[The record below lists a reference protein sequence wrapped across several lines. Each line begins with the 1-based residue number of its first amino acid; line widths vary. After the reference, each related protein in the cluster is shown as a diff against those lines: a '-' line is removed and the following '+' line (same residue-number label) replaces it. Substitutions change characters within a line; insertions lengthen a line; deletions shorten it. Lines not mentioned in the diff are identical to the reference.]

1 MRFNKCILL
10 VIYAIIAIVV
20 FTPLYAE
27 NSNNTIF
34 TSPSDD
40 VIVCDN
46 VYTGNIINITDDNYD
61 DYFDVYS
68 GEMNPES
75 NINDGDRIHIG
86 NVTDKTFVINKQLE
100 ITTMHN
106 GDIIKNGYVKLVKG
120 SDGSSVHGLTIINDK
135 AHYVVDGIQSID
147 LNGIGLF
154 YTNNNYIYN
163 NSVQLAEGRGVFA
176 LPMGASS
183 NNKIYKNKFVST
195 MSTCVPMSEC
205 DNNIF
210 DGNYF
215 QSTLANVIYYN
226 PWGHAD
232 YFGGHGVCYNNTF
245 SNNYICSLNRNSE
258 WVIGMSLLSNC
269 NVYIINN
276 TIANV
281 YDGISGLGSN
291 SIVKGNTIIGIESL
305 GLSVNSDNLT
315 VENNTFI
322 DMTMAIAVLND
333 NIVVKNNMITN
344 SSIGIWVS
352 GENASLISNTIS
364 LVDGYYAVNVEGEN
378 AVIVNNNIK
387 VSNFGEG
394 IRVAKTNT
402 NILNNTI
409 QTAVD
414 SGIYILSSKNIV
426 SGNKISSNLYG
437 VYVDAASE
445 VYYYTRGVLKA
456 FYYVKINQGRLNY
469 NNISDNVIN
478 TKSYGIYL
486 VGTVYNTTITYN
498 NITTNAA
505 IGIVEN
511 ITDPFSNVV
520 RDNIVNGV
528 FLNYSGIVISDDNF
542 YVYFNENGYFKF
554 DNIKSIV
561 LVITKL
567 SNKDMVINQK
577 MTILNGGSVNI
588 LSNVTLYLVSG
599 ASGTSIKSL
608 NFKNTDKS
616 AIVLNDVNDVTLEQI
631 NMMLTSKMKDVFG
644 ISINSSNNIN
654 IVSNDVYVTGENR
667 LIQGILLSHSN
678 NITIN
683 NNSVILEGNKTA
695 KGIVINSVN
704 VSNLVNNT
712 IHIQGNGV
720 FDIVLVDNSNNLN
733 ISYNNLIARSTKVV
747 SPLEIS
753 NSNNFTMDNNNI
765 SAFANLVKSL
775 NFSNNSNILLN
786 STFIKLIGAS
796 KSSATFVNKG
806 LNNVEVINSIIYSNA
821 LKLIDG
827 NIILNKNK
835 YVIYDGNI
843 ETFFDSHGIFSNL
856 SITQRDTLLFDNL
869 KLKHY
874 NLIFNQVV
882 TLDSYYKTSVIDATL
897 NFNSKSSNSTIGNLN
912 FDLVGNTA
920 FYLNFARNITI
931 ENVNIN
937 LISSKDVSAIIIT
950 GESFDNLINNNTINM
965 KGSASLTGITI
976 YNYYDGYYG
985 LSPKNN
991 IISNNN
997 IIIDS
1002 TRDVIGIYIAMAD
1015 NTIIRDNNIK
1025 LTAGNIAYGVYN
1037 IYSPD
1042 FKVFMST
1049 IWTANTK
1056 IIHNFIDAKGSIVCL
1071 INSIEAKNTLVD
1083 SNILIA
1089 TADDGSYGYFGYKT
1103 SGDIIRYNDFTIN
1116 GTLNNRPLA
1125 PNVGQTGI
1133 YLSSGSS
1140 NVLILENSIISNYT
1154 SGNEY
1159 AIYVDADSNK
1169 ISIVDNYLISDNW
1182 NRYSDNAIYAPSA
1195 NLTNNELYYVY
1206 VSPDGSDELGNGSIN
1221 NPFRTIKYA
1230 LSKVIN
1236 KGIVYVIAGKYI
1248 ESNIIISKVVTIK
1261 GLGEVIVNCEASLF
1275 NITKSGSLKVYNIKF
1290 MNAYSVS
1297 GSTFYNL
1304 GKLYLENV
1312 SIVNSTALTYGGA
1325 IVNYGE
1331 LVIVN
1336 SIFSLN
1342 KAKNGGVI
1350 ANYNKLD
1357 IKSSSFTNN
1366 TCYINGSGGVIYNLE
1381 KGTVT
1386 MDNCSFVDNKVDAE
1400 YITHKDMF
1408 GVRLGSGGAIYNR
1421 GNLYIYNSN
1430 FTCNKAFNC
1439 GGAIVSITDVKK
1451 HNLKVI
1457 NSIFDKNT
1465 CFAGG
1470 GGAIYIANANVDI
1483 ANSSFT
1489 SNEIGED
1496 SGGALYFIQ
1505 SNAEIYNST
1514 FFKNSANFGGG
1525 AIESWKS
1532 NITMDL
1538 CNITDNNAEHGGAIV
1553 FYGERVG
1560 NHVTGTLNIYNS
1572 TIHNN
1577 KGFYTGGAFY
1587 VMDLNMNVKNSNIYN
1602 NFGGDGK
1609 NSLSVNIFY
1618 PIKPVNNIDLNGNWW
1633 GSNNG
1638 PGEDVWLN
1646 AQYYREWVKN
1656 KITWST
1662 ISHPNQ
1668 DNNPN
1673 NPGNNPRPGQSTNN
1687 PIIGPSTGGL
1697 LTPGSNSG
1705 GFGTGIGSG
1714 TGNGF
1719 GFGNGNGR
1727 GSGSGSSNGGS
1738 SGNNGGRLGSGSGFN
1753 GTVYSN
1759 QGSLGDLGSS
1769 SSGAGGSDA
1778 GSSSQSSNMMYELN
1792 KNIKKVLSDDNVMYG
1807 IVFLAIILLL
1817 IIFGYK
1823 RNSKKEDE

>member
-1 MRFNKCILL
+1 MNLNKYVIIA
-10 VIYAIIAIVV
+10 IYAIVAMVI

-27 NSNNTIF
+27 DI
-34 TSPSDD
+34 
-40 VIVCDN
+40 DN
-46 VYTGNIINITDDNYD
+46 VTVMSSSDTITINENSYTGNVITITDDNYD
-61 DYFDVYS
+61 DYFDIYS
-68 GEMNPES
+68 GEMFPDT
-75 NINDGDRIHIG
+75 NINDGDIIRIG
-86 NVTDKTFVINKQLE
+86 NVTDKAFVINKQLE
-100 ITTMHN
+100 ITTIHN
-106 GDIIKNGYVKLVKG
+106 GDVIKNGYVKLVKG

-154 YTNNNYIYN
+154 YTNNNYICN
-163 NSVQLAEGRGVFA
+163 NSVQLAECRGVFA

-245 SNNYICSLNRNSE
+245 SNNYMCSLNRNSE

-269 NVYIINN
+269 NVYIVNN
-276 TIANV
+276 TITNV
-281 YDGISGLGSN
+281 YDGIRGLGSN
-291 SIVKGNTIIGIESL
+291 SIVKGNTIKSIESL

-315 VENNTFI
+315 IENNTFI

-333 NIVVKNNMITN
+333 NIVVKNNIITN
-344 SSIGIWVS
+344 SSIGIWVF

-364 LVDGYYAVNVEGEN
+364 LVDGYYAVNVESEN
-378 AVIVNNNIK
+378 AVILNNNIK

-402 NILNNTI
+402 SILNNTI

-414 SGIYILSSKNIV
+414 SGIYILSSNNVI
-426 SGNKISSNLYG
+426 SGNRISSNLYG

-445 VYYYTRGVLKA
+445 VYYYTRGVLKGL
-456 FYYVKINQGRLNY
+456 YYVKINQGRLNY

-486 VGTVYNTTITYN
+486 VGTVYNTTIAYN

-511 ITDPFSNVV
+511 ITDPFSNIV

-542 YVYFNENGYFKF
+542 YAYFNENGYFKF

-599 ASGTSIKSL
+599 ASGTSIKLL
-608 NFKNTDKS
+608 NFKNTDKN

-654 IVSNDVYVTGENR
+654 IVSNDLYVTGENR

-678 NITIN
+678 NLTIN

-720 FDIVLVDNSNNLN
+720 FDIVLVDNSNDLN
-733 ISYNNLIARSTKVV
+733 ISYNNFIARSTKVV

-786 STFIKLIGAS
+786 FTFIKLIGAS

-1056 IIHNFIDAKGSIVCL
+1056 IIHNFIDARGSIVCL

-1357 IKSSSFTNN
+1357 IKSSNFTNN
-1366 TCYINGSGGVIYNLE
+1366 SCFIKGSGGAIYNLG
-1381 KGTVT
+1381 KGTLT
-1386 MDNCSFVDNKVDAE
+1386 IDNCNFADNKVDAE
-1400 YITHKDMF
+1400 YLLEADDF

-1421 GNLYIYNSN
+1421 GDLYIYNSN
-1430 FTCNKAFNC
+1430 FTSNRAFNW

-1470 GGAIYIANANVDI
+1470 GGAIFITNANADI

-1489 SNEIGED
+1489 LNAIGSD
-1496 SGGALYFIQ
+1496 SGGALYFTK
-1505 SNAEIYNST
+1505 SNAKIYNST
-1514 FFKNSANFGGG
+1514 FFKNSASFSGG
-1525 AIESWKS
+1525 AIDAWRS

-1538 CNITDNNAEHGGAIV
+1538 CNITDNNAEHGGALC

-1572 TIHNN
+1572 TIYDN

-1587 VMDLNMNVKNSNIYN
+1587 VKDLNMNVKNSNIYG

-1609 NSLSVNIFY
+1609 NSISVDIFY

-1633 GSNNG
+1633 GSNDG

-1646 AQYYREWVKN
+1646 AQYYREWVKD
-1656 KITWST
+1656 KISWPTFSP
-1662 ISHPNQ
+1662 SNP

-1687 PIIGPSTGGL
+1687 PINGPSTGGL